1 MVFPELLFKR
11 LQSHKYSIEQNNL
24 AIFYTDKKT
33 RVYELI
39 YLCHANL
46 NVLSYAYNQNLI
58 EIYDVI
64 LRHNNVLNKSSNI
77 ECSLYVLVVASVYDI
92 YMFVNF

>member
-33 RVYELI
+33 TVYELI

-77 ECSLYVLVVASVYDI
+77 ECSLYVLVVAQI
-92 YMFVNF
+92 FVNE